1 MASYQRALCWIRR
14 DLRLR
19 DHAALAAAAQQA
31 REVIIVF
38 VFDTTILRELE
49 DQDDRRVT
57 FIHRSLRELDERLR
71 KKGSAL
77 LVRCNDPVLDIPKL
91 ASDLNVDAVFTNR
104 DYEPYAR
111 KRDRI
116 VEQKLKISRIPFH
129 TFKDQVVFEYPE
141 VVTKQGEPF
150 KVFTPYKNAWLAALG
165 PEHIAEEK
173 PNLKR
178 LAPVGVFK
186 NWIHPWG
193 MKSIDFTENDLW
205 LRPGEKG
212 ARERFKAF
220 QKVIHRYDK
229 DRDFPHRPSGTSGLS
244 VHLRFGT
251 ISIRELVRFAWE
263 RRDAG
268 SRAWLEELVWRE
280 FYQTLL
286 DRFAYVVRGAFHPEF
301 DRIPWPGK
309 PAHFNKWCA
318 GQTGYPLV
326 DAAMRHF
333 NRTGW
338 MHNRLRMVTA
348 SFLVKD
354 LLIDWRQGEAYFA
367 RKLLDF
373 DLASNN
379 GGWQWCASTGCD
391 AQPWFRIFN
400 PVTQSRNF
408 DPEGQ
413 FIRRHLPELVGFS
426 NTRIHW
432 PHEATPGEQGEAN
445 CRLGRDYP
453 LPVVD
458 HAVQREKALKLFQ
471 EFARNSGH
479 PQGES

>member
-1 MASYQRALCWIRR
+1 MASYGRALCWIRR

-19 DHAALAAAAQQA
+19 DHTALAAATRQA
-31 REVIIVF
+31 KQVIVVF
-38 VFDTTILRELE
+38 VFDTNILRDL
-49 DQDDRRVT
+49 DIDDRRVT
-57 FIHRSLRELDERLR
+57 FIHRSLLELDERLR

-77 LVRCNDPVLDIPKL
+77 LVRHSDPVLDIPKL
-91 ASDLNVDAVFTNR
+91 AQELNVDAVFANR

-116 VEQKLKISRIPFH
+116 VGQKLRIFNIPFH
-129 TFKDQVVFEYPE
+129 LFKDQVVFEFPE
-141 VVTKQGEPF
+141 VMTRQGEPYRM
-150 KVFTPYKNAWLAALG
+150 FTPYKNAWLETLHAG
-165 PEHIAEEK
+165 HIAEEK

-178 LAPVGVFK
+178 LAPLGVFK
-186 NWIHPWG
+186 DWIHPWN
-193 MKSIDFTENDLW
+193 MKSIGFVENDLW
-205 LRPGEKG
+205 LKPGARG
-212 ARERFKAF
+212 GRERFKAF
-220 QKVIHRYDK
+220 QKVIHRYHQ
-229 DRDFPHRPSGTSGLS
+229 DRDFPHRTLGTSGLS

-251 ISIRELVRFAWE
+251 VSIRELVRFAWG
-263 RRDAG
+263 RGDTG
-268 SRAWLEELVWRE
+268 SRVWLEELIWRE

-286 DRFAYVVRGAFHPEF
+286 DQFSYVVRGAFRPEF
-301 DRIPWPGK
+301 DRIQWPGK
-309 PAHFNKWCA
+309 AAHFQKWCA

-354 LLIDWRQGEAYFA
+354 LLIDWRKGEAYFA
-367 RKLLDF
+367 RHLLDF
-373 DLASNN
+373 DLAANN

-408 DPEGQ
+408 DPEGK
-413 FIRRHLPELVGFS
+413 FIRKHVPELAGFS

-432 PHEATPGEQGEAN
+432 PHDASPEEQSQAN

-453 LPVVD
+453 HPLVD
-458 HAVQREKALKLFQ
+458 HAVQREKALKLYEEAASPSAQ
-471 EFARNSGH
+471 KLK
-479 PQGES
+479 